1 MRRPERL
8 VCSSTVSVS
17 RTRISRMLNA
27 RSVLRGECRA
37 SNTLV
42 CVRCLLDTDLLVRAL
57 AAAAAH
63 TQEPEESRS
72 KTKSNREPDDR
83 QHLTAHGGLDVVG
96 LEDRFKDT
104 SENGVDGSRSCGRG
118 NDEDCLRLHY
128 SLAYNPS

>member
-1 MRRPERL
+1 MRQGLDMRRPERL
-8 VCSSTVSVS
+8 VCSATVSVS

-27 RSVLRGECRA
+27 RSVLRGERRA

-63 TQEPEESRS
+63 TQEPEESRR
-72 KTKSNREPDDR
+72 KTESNREPDDR
-83 QHLTAHGGLDVVG
+83 EHLAAHGGFDVVR

-104 SENGVDGSRSCGRG
+104 SEDGVDGSRSCSRG
-118 NDEDCLRLHY
+118 DDEDCLRLQFC
-128 SLAYNPS
+128 